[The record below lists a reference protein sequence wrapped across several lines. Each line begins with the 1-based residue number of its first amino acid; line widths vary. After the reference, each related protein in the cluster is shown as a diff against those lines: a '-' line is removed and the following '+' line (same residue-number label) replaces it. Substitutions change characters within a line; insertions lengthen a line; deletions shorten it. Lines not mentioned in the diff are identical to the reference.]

1 MYSAPIL
8 KKSLEVL
15 KFIVSSGTPLGVTD
29 ISKKLAIS
37 KSTVYG
43 ILSALKEERFIEKD
57 RQSKKYVIGSEL
69 YELSRMV
76 FKGGEL
82 IAVAKPLLEKLVM
95 QADETAFLCVRED
108 PLVKVID
115 VVETK
120 KAFRI
125 SLPVGGTFPFTA
137 SATYKAFLSLMD
149 NVSIRESLKEKGL
162 PRYTENSITDIEEF
176 LRQVERTRATG
187 YSLDLEEYLKGIRA
201 VAALIY
207 TGNTP
212 VGAVCVLGFSTSMD
226 DDKIPLIINHVKET
240 ARLISARLSRFN
252 TDRQSD
258 RYDQPGGLTL

>member
-15 KFIVSSGTPLGVTD
+15 KFVVSSGTPLGVTD
-29 ISKKLAIS
+29 ISKRLAIS

-57 RQSKKYVIGSEL
+57 RQTKKYVIGPEL
-69 YELSRMV
+69 HELSRMV

-82 IAVAKPLLEKLVM
+82 ISVARPFLEKLVM
-95 QADETAFLCVRED
+95 QSDETAFLCVRED

-125 SLPVGGTFPFTA
+125 SLPVGGTFPLTA
-137 SATYKAFLSLMD
+137 SATYKVFLSLMD
-149 NVSIRESLKEKGL
+149 DGSIKAFLKEKGL
-162 PRYTENSITDIEEF
+162 PGYTENSITDIEEF
-176 LRQVERTRATG
+176 VKEVDKTRATG
-187 YSLDLEEYLKGIRA
+187 YGLDFEEYLKGIRA

-212 VGAVCVLGFSTSMD
+212 VAAICVLGFSTSMA
-226 DDKIPLIINHVKET
+226 DDKIPSIIQHVKET
-240 ARLISARLSRFN
+240 AHQISARLSRFN
-252 TDRQSD
+252 TDAQSG
-258 RYDQPGGLTL
+258 RCEE

>member
-15 KFIVSSGTPLGVTD
+15 KFIVNSGTPLGVTD

-57 RQSKKYVIGSEL
+57 RQTKKYVIGPEL
-69 YELSRMV
+69 HELSRMV

-82 IAVAKPLLEKLVM
+82 ISVARPFLEKLVA
-95 QADETAFLCVRED
+95 QVDETAFLCVRED

-115 VVETK
+115 AVETR

-125 SLPVGGTFPFTA
+125 SLPVGATFPFTA

-149 NVSIRESLKEKGL
+149 NMSIRESLKEKGL
-162 PRYTENSITDIEEF
+162 PRYTENSITDIDDF
-176 LRQVERTRATG
+176 LKEVDKVRATG
-187 YSLDLEEYLKGIRA
+187 YSVDHEEYLKGIRA
-201 VAALIY
+201 VAALVY
-207 TGNTP
+207 AGNTP
-212 VGAVCVLGFSTSMD
+212 VGAICVLGISTSMA
-226 DDKIPLIINHVKET
+226 DDKIPSIIGQVKGT
-240 ARLISARLSRFN
+240 AHQISARLSRFN
-252 TDRQSD
+252 TDAQMSGRQ
-258 RYDQPGGLTL
+258 